1 MTLGDIHKLP
11 ERLIKKM
18 LRIYLATAIRHLS
31 RSRIYAV
38 INIIGL
44 ATGITAMLLA
54 ILFWRDEASFDSFHK
69 NNPNLYRV
77 LTTLKESKDGDLV
90 TVGGTGQV
98 QGPAFKASIPEVKSF
113 TRVFGG
119 DIYSNII
126 ANNKTLKVQPLFVDS
141 NFLQVFSFPVIH
153 GNGSTALD
161 KIESVVLTESTA
173 KRFFNS
179 TDVIG
184 RLMNVDADPSFDKLG
199 KPLVVS
205 AVIKDPPHNSSLQF
219 DLLYTFAFIRLSFED
234 EAWLNAYL
242 GTFLLLQPGS
252 DLKQVEKKF
261 DDVFQIYAKQQL
273 DESMQKYGYDPGIKY
288 HLQPIEEIHF
298 NPEVRTSGNVE
309 NGVINGS
316 DPGYSIVF
324 IVVSGF
330 ILLMAAINFININIA
345 GSIKRSK
352 EVGVRKIAGGSR
364 WQIIVQFLT
373 ETSILCLVSFI
384 LSLLVMYLVL
394 PVFNQLTGKELV
406 IAEVFSLSSLSYFV
420 LLLLI
425 LILVTSLYPAFI
437 LSKFRPAEVLYNR
450 VTSGGSGAFR
460 KALVVIQFTP
470 AIFLLIATLVYYSQ
484 MNYVHTKDPGYNP
497 SQVITTSVYGD
508 RDYDAVIRVLKKDFG
523 QEPLFKKISFGS
535 NGYTNRTQF
544 NGKSIEYFRKTAD
557 ENYIPLLEIPLV
569 GGRNFVSSD
578 AENGIIVN
586 ETFVKTIGID
596 DPVGAQV
603 SISDYDDTTYYRTI
617 VGVTKD
623 YHYGSIRSAILPMVM
638 FMKKNPDGDIWI
650 KVDQA
655 NMNKS
660 ITALNTIYNKAMP
673 SALFDYGLMDE
684 MNAKDFLREKQCQ
697 KVVTIGTVLSF
708 VICWLGLFGI
718 AHLSTHQRIKE
729 IGIRKVLGAS
739 LSQIVVLLTGGFIRL
754 VLAALLI
761 ASPLAWM
768 AMQYWLRDFAYHVN
782 IGPGVFF
789 VAALVAISVT
799 FLSVAYQSFCSA
811 LTNPVK
817 SLRTE

>member
-1 MTLGDIHKLP
+1 
-11 ERLIKKM
+11 M
-18 LRIYLATAIRHLS
+18 LNIYLKTAVRHLS

-54 ILFWRDEASFDSFHK
+54 ILFWRDEASFDSFHT

-77 LTTLKESKDGDLV
+77 ITTLKESKDGDLV

-126 ANNKTLKVQPLFVDS
+126 ANNKTLQVQPLFVDP

-153 GNGSTALD
+153 GNGTTALD
-161 KIESVVLTESTA
+161 NVESVVLTASTA

-179 TDVIG
+179 TDIVG
-184 RLMNVDADPSFDKLG
+184 KLMTADADPSFDKLG

-219 DLLYTFAFIRLSFED
+219 DLLYTFAFIRLSFTD

-242 GTFLLLQPGS
+242 GTFLILEPGS
-252 DLKQVEKKF
+252 DIRQVERKF
-261 DDVFQIYAKQQL
+261 DAVYQAHAKQQL
-273 DESMQKYGYDPGIKY
+273 DESRQKYGYDPQVRY
-288 HLQPIEEIHF
+288 HLQSIEDIHF
-298 NPEVRTSGNVE
+298 NPLMRTSGNAE
-309 NGVINGS
+309 GGVINGS
-316 DPGYSIVF
+316 DPVYSIVF
-324 IVVSGF
+324 MVVSGF

-352 EVGVRKIAGGSR
+352 EVAVRKVAGGSR
-364 WQIIVQFLT
+364 WQIIAQFLI
-373 ETSILCLVSFI
+373 ETSILCLVSFV
-384 LSLLVMYLVL
+384 LSLLVLYLVL
-394 PVFNQLTGKELV
+394 PVFNQLTGKQLV
-406 IAEVFSLSSLSYFV
+406 ISGVFSSSSLSYF

-425 LILVTSLYPAFI
+425 ILILITSLYPAFI

-450 VTSGGSGAFR
+450 VTAGGSGAFR
-460 KALVVIQFTP
+460 KALVVMQFTP

-484 MNYVHTKDPGYNP
+484 MNYVRTKDPGYNP
-497 SQVITTSVYGD
+497 SQVISTSVYGD
-508 RDYDAVIRVLKKDFG
+508 RDYDAVIRVLKNDFA
-523 QEPLFKKISFGS
+523 QEPLFKKVSFGS
-535 NGYTNRTQF
+535 SGYTDRFQF
-544 NGKSIEYFRKTAD
+544 NGKSIEFFRKTAD

-569 GGRNFVSSD
+569 GGRNFISTD

-596 DPVGAQV
+596 NPVGSQV
-603 SISDYDDTTYYRTI
+603 SIHDYNDTTYYRTI

-638 FMKKNPDGDIWI
+638 FMKKNPDGDMLI

-655 NMNKS
+655 NMSKA
-660 ITALNTIYNKAMP
+660 ITALNKIYNKAMP
-673 SALFDYGLMDE
+673 SALFAYVLMDE
-684 MNAKDFLREKQCQ
+684 TNAKDFYKEKQWQ
-697 KVVTIGTVLSF
+697 KVITIGTILSF
-708 VICWLGLFGI
+708 VICWLGLFGL
-718 AHLSTHQRIKE
+718 AHLSTYQRIKE

-754 VLAALLI
+754 VLVALLI
-761 ASPLAWM
+761 ASPLAWI
-768 AMQYWLRDFAYHVN
+768 AMDYWLRDFAYHVN
-782 IGPGVFF
+782 IGPGVFLI
-789 VAALVAISVT
+789 AALMAISVT
-799 FLSVAYQSFCSA
+799 FLSVAYQSFRSA
-811 LTNPVK
+811 LSNPVN